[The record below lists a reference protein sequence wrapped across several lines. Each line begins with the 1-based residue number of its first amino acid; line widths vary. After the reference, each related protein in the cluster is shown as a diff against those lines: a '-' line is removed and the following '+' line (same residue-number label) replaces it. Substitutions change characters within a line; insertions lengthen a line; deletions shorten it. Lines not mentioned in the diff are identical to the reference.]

1 MLKQTDS
8 FVTSVGGSGWRA
20 ESKHGGAPGQTVET
34 LVKRAVPPR
43 LRGIRGSPLDG
54 RRVSARGDPRP
65 STEDP
70 TPWENWVLPDP
81 SVAVAVKLAVNRS
94 TAQVVAGYS
103 ALTHKRV
110 LHVIEDLDDAALR
123 ERSGR
128 ANSIGFNLW
137 HIARWADWLQA
148 QIAGTR
154 GEDKRSIWEREGLP
168 GRWGW
173 DSAKLGAS
181 QTGMGMDE
189 GVSAQLELPP
199 KTEIERYARASFSA
213 LEESIAGLD
222 EETSGTP
229 LKSGETD
236 EIKDAT
242 IGSWT
247 VSILVHANRHLGMI
261 EAAKGASGRR
271 GTASV

>member
-1 MLKQTDS
+1 M
-8 FVTSVGGSGWRA
+8 
-20 ESKHGGAPGQTVET
+20 
-34 LVKRAVPPR
+34 
-43 LRGIRGSPLDG
+43 
-54 RRVSARGDPRP
+54 
-65 STEDP
+65 
-70 TPWENWVLPDP
+70 PDP

-94 TAQVVAGYS
+94 TAQAVAGYS

-128 ANSIGFNLW
+128 ANSIGFNVW

-148 QIAGTR
+148 QIAGTH
-154 GEDKRSIWEREGLP
+154 GESDRSMSIWDREGLS

-173 DSAKLGAS
+173 DAAKLGAS

-189 GVSAQLELPP
+189 GVSAHLELPP
-199 KTEIERYARASFSA
+199 KSEIERYARASFSA
-213 LEESIAGLD
+213 LDESMAGLD
-222 EETSGTP
+222 EETSSTP
-229 LKSGETD
+229 LRSGETN
-236 EIKDAT
+236 EMKEAT
-242 IGSWT
+242 IGSWA

>member
-1 MLKQTDS
+1 VD
-8 FVTSVGGSGWRA
+8 G
-20 ESKHGGAPGQTVET
+20 T
-34 LVKRAVPPR
+34 L
-43 LRGIRGSPLDG
+43 SQ
-54 RRVSARGDPRP
+54 
-65 STEDP
+65 
-70 TPWENWVLPDP
+70 
-81 SVAVAVKLAVNRS
+81 NRS
-94 TAQVVAGYS
+94 TAQAVVGCS

-148 QIAGTR
+148 QIAMTR
-154 GEDKRSIWEREGLP
+154 GEDERSIWAREGLP

-173 DSAKLGAS
+173 ESAKLGAS

-189 GVSAQLELPP
+189 GVSAQLALPP
-199 KTEIERYARASFSA
+199 KSEIERYARASFSA
-213 LEESIAGLD
+213 FDAAVAGLD
-222 EETSGTP
+222 EGTFGSP
-229 LKSGETD
+229 LKSGETN
-236 EIKDAT
+236 EIKDAM
-242 IGSWT
+242 IGSWI

-261 EAAKGASGRR
+261 ESMKGVSGRR

>member
-1 MLKQTDS
+1 MS
-8 FVTSVGGSGWRA
+8 SV
-20 ESKHGGAPGQTVET
+20 
-34 LVKRAVPPR
+34 
-43 LRGIRGSPLDG
+43 
-54 RRVSARGDPRP
+54 
-65 STEDP
+65 
-70 TPWENWVLPDP
+70 
-81 SVAVAVKLAVNRS
+81 VNRS
-94 TAQVVAGYS
+94 TAQAVAEYS

-110 LHVIEDLDDAALR
+110 LHVIEDIDDAALR
-123 ERSGR
+123 ARSGR
-128 ANSIGFNLW
+128 ANSVGFNLW

-148 QIAGTR
+148 QIARTH
-154 GEDKRSIWEREGLP
+154 GEDQRSIWEREGLAE
-168 GRWGW
+168 RWGW

-199 KTEIERYARASFSA
+199 KSEIERYARGSFSA
-213 LEESIAGLD
+213 LDASIAGLD
-222 EETSGTP
+222 EETSGTL
-229 LKSGETD
+229 LKSGETN

-261 EAAKGASGRR
+261 ESAKGVSGRR